1 MKIRKIEYENF
12 RNFKDHGEIKCS
24 TDGKVTIIYG
34 KNGEGK
40 TTLHQLFQWILYGE
54 VHFNKTTSNI
64 LYNLKAEEEQIYGD
78 TFQVLGRIDFEHE
91 GEEYSLTRK
100 NIYQKGMMDSEKL
113 AEEVYLNKMF
123 ADNDWRR
130 LDDPD
135 AIIEKF
141 LPSGL
146 SDYFFFDGEN
156 MIADLRVK
164 GKDSANKLK
173 EALYSMFDLDVI
185 EAAMNHIGRTD
196 LKTTALGKL
205 YLSKGNISS
214 GGEIAALKTNVE
226 NAENRIHNFEEDQNW
241 AKAEKEKLSGEVKR
255 ISEEIG
261 NTKSKK
267 EYEEQRRNLKKN
279 RDTFLENAKEAQA
292 SFGAA
297 VMDMFPQLFIS
308 KAVIDAKEK
317 LHLKIGESKL
327 PTGVT
332 KALIN
337 YLLKDSTTTCVCG
350 NPLGENEKEK
360 IKEYLD
366 LLPPKSYKSLYDE
379 FSKTAKAWGN
389 GYDRDRIENY
399 IKLVLSNNE
408 QAAECEVK
416 IKELDQAEKT
426 SKDIEKLITDRTTAE
441 NKIDELEKEIS
452 DRDHELKKLRVY
464 LKKKMDEFNDA
475 TKETEAGKQA
485 LKKIEI
491 MESVYRYFNEKLEL
505 ASKEYSEKLEKNI
518 QGLLDD
524 MLGKMRTVTVSND
537 FAVTVTDSHRDE
549 SKSEGQFAVVSFAYI
564 GGILKMLRAKR
575 ELSSKEY
582 PLVLDGPFSKLDE
595 DYRQNVVNALPQFAP
610 QVIIFSK
617 DDLHEVFDKEN
628 IGRVWTIQ
636 SNDEKNIASV
646 KEGHLW

>member
-205 YLSKGNISS
+205 
-214 GGEIAALKTNVE
+214 
-226 NAENRIHNFEEDQNW
+226 
-241 AKAEKEKLSGEVKR
+241 
-255 ISEEIG
+255 
-261 NTKSKK
+261 
-267 EYEEQRRNLKKN
+267 
-279 RDTFLENAKEAQA
+279 
-292 SFGAA
+292 
-297 VMDMFPQLFIS
+297 
-308 KAVIDAKEK
+308 
-317 LHLKIGESKL
+317 
-327 PTGVT
+327 
-332 KALIN
+332 
-337 YLLKDSTTTCVCG
+337 
-350 NPLGENEKEK
+350 
-360 IKEYLD
+360 
-366 LLPPKSYKSLYDE
+366 
-379 FSKTAKAWGN
+379 
-389 GYDRDRIENY
+389 
-399 IKLVLSNNE
+399 
-408 QAAECEVK
+408 
-416 IKELDQAEKT
+416 
-426 SKDIEKLITDRTTAE
+426 
-441 NKIDELEKEIS
+441 
-452 DRDHELKKLRVY
+452 
-464 LKKKMDEFNDA
+464 
-475 TKETEAGKQA
+475 
-485 LKKIEI
+485 
-491 MESVYRYFNEKLEL
+491 
-505 ASKEYSEKLEKNI
+505 
-518 QGLLDD
+518 
-524 MLGKMRTVTVSND
+524 
-537 FAVTVTDSHRDE
+537 
-549 SKSEGQFAVVSFAYI
+549 
-564 GGILKMLRAKR
+564 
-575 ELSSKEY
+575 
-582 PLVLDGPFSKLDE
+582 
-595 DYRQNVVNALPQFAP
+595 
-610 QVIIFSK
+610 
-617 DDLHEVFDKEN
+617 
-628 IGRVWTIQ
+628 
-636 SNDEKNIASV
+636 
-646 KEGHLW
+646 